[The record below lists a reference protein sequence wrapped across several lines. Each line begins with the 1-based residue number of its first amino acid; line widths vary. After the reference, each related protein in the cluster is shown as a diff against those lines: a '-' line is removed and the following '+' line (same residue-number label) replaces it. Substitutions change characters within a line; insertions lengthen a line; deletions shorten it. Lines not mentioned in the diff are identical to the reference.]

1 MAVGIK
7 RKAVRRIVVDDGLCD
22 GTAKAARGDDVL
34 VISCGKESLA
44 KGQP

>member
-1 MAVGIK
+1 MAVGVK
-7 RKAVRRIVVDDGLCD
+7 RKAVRRIVVDDKSCD
-22 GTAKAARGDDVL
+22 GPAKAARGDDIL